1 MKKKGKLLVI
11 SGFSGVGKGT
21 VVNYLKEHSD
31 NYKISVSVTTRN
43 PRENEVNGIHYH
55 FITNEQFENM
65 ITENKLLEHAG
76 YVDHYYGTPKE
87 FVEQSLEEG
96 NDVILEIETK
106 GALQVK
112 ANKPDAILIFI
123 LPPSAEELKN
133 RLIGRQTETEDVIN
147 ERLKKAAEET
157 DNIEKYDYYVL
168 NDEVEKCAQHI
179 ENIKNNNPQSLDMD
193 FVNQIKSEVLMF
205 AKGDK

>member
-1 MKKKGKLLVI
+1 MNKGKLLVI

-21 VVNYLKEHSD
+21 VVNYLKEHDD

-43 PRENEVNGIHYH
+43 PRENEIDGMHYH
-55 FITNEQFENM
+55 FITNEQFEKM
-65 ITENKLLEHAG
+65 IEENKLLEYAG

-87 FVEQSLEEG
+87 FVERSLDQG

-112 ANKPDAILIFI
+112 ENKPDAILIFI

-133 RLIGRQTETEDVIN
+133 RLVGRQTETEKVIC

-157 DNIEKYDYYVL
+157 DNIDKYDYYVL
-168 NDEVEKCAQHI
+168 NDEVDKCAQHI

>member
-1 MKKKGKLLVI
+1 MNKGKLLVI

-179 ENIKNNNPQSLDMD
+179 GNIKNNNPQSLDMD

>member
-1 MKKKGKLLVI
+1 MNKGKLLVI

-133 RLIGRQTETEDVIN
+133 RMKGRQT
-147 ERLKKAAEET
+147 
-157 DNIEKYDYYVL
+157 
-168 NDEVEKCAQHI
+168 
-179 ENIKNNNPQSLDMD
+179 
-193 FVNQIKSEVLMF
+193 
-205 AKGDK
+205 

>member
-1 MKKKGKLLVI
+1 MNKGKLLVI

-168 NDEVEKCAQHI
+168 NDEGEKCAQHI